1 LDLDLAFSNEC
12 GSGSAIFKPFPFSL
26 VLDIF
31 YPVCEKELFLNQ
43 ESSEEEES
51 FSVEVNSLCHPYKF
65 KGLREEAP
73 PLISADVEFR
83 CCEALVNIE
92 LGLKYLTQMETLNR
106 AKEEAFKKERE
117 NIERD
122 NLKMSVPNK
131 PIPMGYISQDS
142 SRQCVQSESLD
153 PDPTFLVI
161 PDPGSGS
168 KPDFLTNSRNIIL
181 KNRLQV

>member
-1 LDLDLAFSNEC
+1 MRFLD
-12 GSGSAIFKPFPFSL
+12 
-26 VLDIF
+26 
-31 YPVCEKELFLNQ
+31 Q

-65 KGLREEAP
+65 KGPRDEAP

-122 NLKMSVPNK
+122 NLKMSVPNQ

-142 SRQCVQSESLD
+142 SRQRCGTGTGTVG
-153 PDPTFLVI
+153 TV
-161 PDPGSGS
+161 
-168 KPDFLTNSRNIIL
+168 TC
-181 KNRLQV
+181 